1 MCLYILLDEELQ
13 RHPCTVPP
21 LVVVICFC
29 MGLLLVHHTGT
40 VLRNQYDMS
49 QDKKADELHVSSSR
63 DSRVCRIY
71 RQYSQTREIDFKL
84 RRRAVND
91 IMIMPGMNMETE

>member
-1 MCLYILLDEELQ
+1 
-13 RHPCTVPP
+13 
-21 LVVVICFC
+21 
-29 MGLLLVHHTGT
+29 
-40 VLRNQYDMS
+40 MS

-91 IMIMPGMNMETE
+91 IMIYARYEHGDRIVIQKYIHVNGYTT